1 MRNQSLKIVVLLLVL
16 MMMPMGAWPAGDE
29 GRLTVLAEGSGAT
42 KLEALQQAWM
52 EAVRKGVGLFLTSKT
67 QAVDDDVTE
76 KIVTHSRGQVDSYK
90 VLSEVQENGIWTVG
104 IEASIDKDILKETA
118 AQGKTRKM
126 AFDGTAVAAREDT
139 QEKQRQS
146 QSEILTD
153 ALNDLNLASILRYRT
168 ELKKKALR
176 DGKTAFYVEHIL
188 SIDPEQ
194 FKILADQLERTLAPI
209 AEGKEVLKVEDA
221 WGKTLQ
227 ALQKDWTTV
236 PDNAELNRF
245 VLNPTDKGRKLFSSP
260 RVAYLDN
267 NRNSV
272 CFFKN
277 SSKAICYTFDQMSM
291 KKAIASLQRTYKIR
305 FEVEA
310 GNSVSELSDGYTVE
324 WPHVRG
330 SIVCIEPTF
339 YNHGENIA
347 NLVYNQRLNLDRE
360 QLVEL
365 KEISAE
371 YTITKK

>member
-1 MRNQSLKIVVLLLVL
+1 MRNQSLKIVAFLLVL
-16 MMMPMGAWPAGDE
+16 MLMPMGAWPAGDE

-139 QEKQRQS
+139 QEKKRQS
-146 QSEILTD
+146 QGEILTD
-153 ALNDLNLASILRYRT
+153 ALNDLNLASILRYKT
-168 ELKKKALR
+168 ELKKKALP
-176 DGKTAFYVEHIL
+176 DGKAAFYVEHIL
-188 SIDPEQ
+188 SVDPQQ
-194 FKILADQLERTLAPI
+194 FAILADQLERTLAPI
-209 AEGKEVLKVEDA
+209 ADGKLVLKMEDF
-221 WGKTLQ
+221 WGQTLQ
-227 ALQKDWTTV
+227 ALQKDWTNV
-236 PDNAELNRF
+236 PEKTALNRF
-245 VLNPTDKGRKLFSSP
+245 IVNPNDNRRKLSTTP
-260 RVAYLDN
+260 RVVYLEKN
-267 NRNSV
+267 KNCV
-272 CFFKN
+272 CFYKN
-277 SSKAICYTFDQMSM
+277 AAKAVCYTFENVPM
-291 KKAIASLQRTYKIR
+291 KEIISQLKRTYAIR
-305 FEVEA
+305 FEVE
-310 GNSVSELSDGYTVE
+310 GGSSFSEMSDAFSVE
-324 WPHVRG
+324 WPYA
-330 SIVCIEPTF
+330 SSYIVFIDPTF
-339 YNHGENIA
+339 YSYGDNIA
-347 NLVYNQRLNLDRE
+347 TLVYNQQLKLDRE